1 MILKAKNTISKLSAR
16 KRNNSRQLNTGDETI
31 IPGARLEATDR
42 TGGSSSRGMN
52 SGKNPSGSGGGSNIT
67 IDKKK

>member
-1 MILKAKNTISKLSAR
+1 MQTFTISKLSAI
-16 KRNNSRQLNTGDETI
+16 KRNNYQQSGTGDETI

-42 TGGSSSRGMN
+42 TGSSSYSGTSSGVN
-52 SGKNPSGSGGGSNIT
+52 SGGSGSGSNIT